1 MSNKDKKTKVFLPFM
16 VAGGKHGQRGKS
28 STQLASPQTSAEKE
42 RERERERDVSV
53 LCVHLSVCV
62 CVCVTKQ
69 GGISEE
75 CKQCKCEWG
84 RRQK

>member
-42 RERERERDVSV
+42 RERERQRERDVSV

-62 CVCVTKQ
+62 CHEARGV
-69 GGISEE
+69 
-75 CKQCKCEWG
+75 
-84 RRQK
+84 

>member
-42 RERERERDVSV
+42 RERERERCE
-53 LCVHLSVCV
+53 CVMCAFERVCV
-62 CVCVTKQ
+62 CHEARGV
-69 GGISEE
+69 
-75 CKQCKCEWG
+75 
-84 RRQK
+84 